1 MHHSC
6 KA

>member
-6 KA
+6 